1 MSWSAVAVVLSG
13 AGACLLAGCAFAAA
27 ARPNPTAA
35 VLYTAICTGVLGLVL
50 AVEALILAHRA
61 QATKEAAKRER
72 KASLRTLMRAA
83 PHSQARF

>member
-1 MSWSAVAVVLSG
+1 
-13 AGACLLAGCAFAAA
+13 
-27 ARPNPTAA
+27 

-61 QATKEAAKRER
+61 QATKEAVKRER